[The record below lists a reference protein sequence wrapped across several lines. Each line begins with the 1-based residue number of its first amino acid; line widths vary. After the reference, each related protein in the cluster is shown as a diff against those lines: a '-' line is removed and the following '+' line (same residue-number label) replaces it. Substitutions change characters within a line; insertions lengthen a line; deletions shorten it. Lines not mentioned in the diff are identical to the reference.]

1 MDIQETIEGLR
12 KLIEGAIAPSI
23 RDIQGRLDSLEKN
36 GQEIREEI
44 RVGNARHEHLEM
56 RMDARMDR
64 LDAKMDALAE
74 RMDAKMDTHAERMDT
89 KMDALADRMD
99 SRLDTLTAAILSM
112 RQPTYPD
119 AVLTRLE
126 KLEREIEALRKQG

>member
-74 RMDAKMDTHAERMDT
+74 RMDVKMDTHAE
-89 KMDALADRMD
+89 RMD

-126 KLEREIEALRKQG
+126 KLEREIEALRKQGSFTT

>member
-1 MDIQETIEGLR
+1 MDVQETIEGLR
-12 KLIEGAIAPSI
+12 RLIEGAIAPSI
-23 RDIQGRLDSLEKN
+23 RDIQGRLDSLDKN

-44 RVGNARHEHLEM
+44 RDGNARHERLET

-64 LDAKMDALAE
+64 LDAKMDGLAE
-74 RMDAKMDTHAERMDT
+74 
-89 KMDALADRMD
+89 RMD
-99 SRLDTLTAAILSM
+99 SRLDTLTSAILSM

-126 KLEREIEALRKQG
+126 KLEREIEALRKQR